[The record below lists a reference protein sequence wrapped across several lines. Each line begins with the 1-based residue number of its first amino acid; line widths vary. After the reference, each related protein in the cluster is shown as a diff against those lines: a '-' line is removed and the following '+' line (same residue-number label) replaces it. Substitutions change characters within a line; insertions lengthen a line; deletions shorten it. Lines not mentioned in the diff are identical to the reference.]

1 MPNPAPDTFTP
12 ADAARLVA
20 LQARVRRDI
29 GARLH
34 ERIVQ
39 PSVAG
44 ALRVDQLTARV
55 ADAPHAAELRS
66 IFDGIRSTALA
77 MMLELRSTA
86 EDFDFM
92 RLTAAWARE
101 CGLPLDVHT
110 ARPGPWPD
118 GVAAE
123 TAAWWATVELLV
135 SSEPERARIRLV
147 ARRGATVCVILAQ
160 RCHAPHRAPHGF
172 ELCRMLGATVTL
184 RASDRRTIAAIRF
197 PPAS

>member
-1 MPNPAPDTFTP
+1 MPNPTPDSFTP

-20 LQARVRRDI
+20 LQARLRRDL
-29 GARLH
+29 GRRLH
-34 ERIVQ
+34 EEIIQ

-44 ALRVDQLTARV
+44 ALRVDQLTARI

-86 EDFDFM
+86 EDFDYR
-92 RLTAAWARE
+92 RLTAAWSRE
-101 CGLPLDVHT
+101 CGLPIDVQS

-135 SSEPERARIRLV
+135 SSEPERARIRLL
-147 ARRGATVCVILAQ
+147 ARRGATVCVIVAH
-160 RCHAPHRAPHGF
+160 RCRAPHRAPHGF

-184 RASDRRTIAAIRF
+184 RASDRRTVAAIRF